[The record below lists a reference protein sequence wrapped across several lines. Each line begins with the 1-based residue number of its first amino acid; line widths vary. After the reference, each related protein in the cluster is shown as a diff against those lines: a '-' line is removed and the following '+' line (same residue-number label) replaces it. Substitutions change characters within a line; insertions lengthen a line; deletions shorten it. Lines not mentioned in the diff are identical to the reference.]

1 LSARAFKESDMVSRI
16 LTSAAFAAAVLA
28 PGAASAQSSATATT
42 DLNVRAGPGPQYP
55 IVGYI
60 EADDAVTVTGCLD
73 QSQWCTVDFAGGHGW
88 AYSAYLVTDLSG
100 APVVVA
106 ERRAEI
112 GVPVTTYEGTDAVA
126 GGAAGMATGAIA
138 GAIVAGPVGAAVGA
152 LAGGAVGMTAGEVI
166 DPPAEVRTFVTA
178 NAVEPVYLEGE
189 VVVGATVPEPVALQ
203 PIPDYQYRYVYLNGQ
218 PVLVDPG
225 SRQIVYVVR

>member
-1 LSARAFKESDMVSRI
+1 MATRMLSPAV
-16 LTSAAFAAAVLA
+16 FAAAVLSA
-28 PGAASAQSSATATT
+28 GAAFAQTSATATT

-60 EADDAVTVTGCLD
+60 QADDSVSITGCLAA
-73 QSQWCTVDFAGGHGW
+73 SQWCTVSFAGGQGW
-88 AYSAYLVTDLSG
+88 AYSSYLVADLSG

-106 ERRAEI
+106 ERQAEI
-112 GVPVTTYEGTDAVA
+112 GVPAVTYEGTDAVA
-126 GGAAGMATGAIA
+126 GGAAGMTTGAIA

-166 DPPAEVRTFVTA
+166 DPPPPEVRTYVAAHATQ
-178 NAVEPVYLEGE
+178 PVYLEGE
-189 VVVGATVPEPVALQ
+189 AVVGATIPEPVALQ
-203 PIPDYQYRYVYLNGQ
+203 PIPDYQYGYVYLNGQ

-225 SRQIVYVVR
+225 NRQIVYVVR